1 MQVRSWLD
9 YLLFYQAFSVNIN
22 LQIRKCR
29 DRSSGSRLNRSEM
42 NEIRNVVSSS
52 NLIGVIKRNGFN
64 NKTLK
69 LRNVVN
75 KFLRFEC
82 LSFIKSKFNENI
94 NNSNKF
100 VIWKKSNPI
109 YKFRQNF
116 IKRSSTTS
124 KLIKWHD
131 ILKFNLKKNISI
143 HFHARDN

>member
-1 MQVRSWLD
+1 
-9 YLLFYQAFSVNIN
+9 
-22 LQIRKCR
+22 
-29 DRSSGSRLNRSEM
+29 M

-52 NLIGVIKRNGFN
+52 NLIGVIKRNAFN

-82 LSFIKSKFNENI
+82 LSFVNQNLMKILIIRTNLSFGK
-94 NNSNKF
+94 
-100 VIWKKSNPI
+100 NPI

-116 IKRSSTTS
+116 IKQSSTTS

-131 ILKFNLKKNISI
+131 ILKFNLKKMYLFVFMPATINAIPRS
-143 HFHARDN
+143 FLFNLQLNTR

>member
-9 YLLFYQAFSVNIN
+9 YLLFYQAFSVVNIN

-52 NLIGVIKRNGFN
+52 NLIGVIKRNAFN

-82 LSFIKSKFNENI
+82 LSFVNQNLMKILIIRTNLSFGK
-94 NNSNKF
+94 
-100 VIWKKSNPI
+100 NPI

-131 ILKFNLKKNISI
+131 ILKFNLKKNVSI
-143 HFHARDN
+143 RFHARDN